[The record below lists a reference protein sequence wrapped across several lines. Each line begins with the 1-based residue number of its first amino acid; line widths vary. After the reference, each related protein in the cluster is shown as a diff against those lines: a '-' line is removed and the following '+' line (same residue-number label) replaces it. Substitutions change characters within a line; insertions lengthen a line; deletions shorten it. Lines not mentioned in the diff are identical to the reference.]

1 MRVRVLLNDKD
12 YLTSFIDMA
21 SKAEKDIF
29 IDLGF
34 DGLIRNGEMLITD
47 FSIDSLSHQ
56 YPNLSLSS
64 VCMLVEGKAGEDY
77 SAGPFR
83 LFKYQR
89 FDDLISKLKVCYYT
103 LTGDSGIKSSNCIKI
118 GFCFSN
124 DVYKSTLIDELA
136 KLLVYRC
143 GVNLLVLSLK
153 FMSDYCQNASYRH
166 VDESLLKRL
175 IYSIDRGMEIPI
187 DSFFYTDSFGVYR
200 LESSR
205 IINPISEMR
214 DGIFEKL
221 IRYVTQNFFDVI
233 IFDVSRCF
241 SNRNLNV
248 LKHMNQIV
256 VVTSSPDFSKDNS
269 PFAEELGL
277 SDITAINPE
286 VEGSALEIRMNE
298 IIDDILSK

>member
-1 MRVRVLLNDKD
+1 MGKSKFKFNHSKPLASELKPLASISQEIKKEIENTTTFASSNEVKVLGIVSSEELDTLFSD
-12 YLTSFIDMA
+12 T
-21 SKAEKDIF
+21 
-29 IDLGF
+29 
-34 DGLIRNGEMLITD
+34 
-47 FSIDSLSHQ
+47 SID
-56 YPNLSLSS
+56 
-64 VCMLVEGKAGEDY
+64 E
-77 SAGPFR
+77 
-83 LFKYQR
+83 
-89 FDDLISKLKVCYYT
+89 KVCYYT

-214 DGIFEKL
+214 DDIFEKL

-248 LKHMNQIV
+248 SN
-256 VVTSSPDFSKDNS
+256 
-269 PFAEELGL
+269 
-277 SDITAINPE
+277 TATPP
-286 VEGSALEIRMNE
+286 
-298 IIDDILSK
+298 